1 MFAGARTCNNDPDS
15 HPSKWLQ
22 STEDNEIVAAWELTV
37 ATVAGIVTVR
47 DQPKLYVISIS
58 LPLLDSFPQNGRSN
72 AFHRAWST
80 VQHISF
86 RSQQRVF
93 QERRLN
99 VISGLLHDVSDL
111 VFSLNLVF
119 CGYKG

>member
-58 LPLLDSFPQNGRSN
+58 LPFLDSFPQMDDPM
-72 AFHRAWST
+72 HST
-80 VQHISF
+80 VHGQQFNTYHFVVNKGSF
-86 RSQQRVF
+86 KK
-93 QERRLN
+93 
-99 VISGLLHDVSDL
+99 DD
-111 VFSLNLVF
+111 
-119 CGYKG
+119 